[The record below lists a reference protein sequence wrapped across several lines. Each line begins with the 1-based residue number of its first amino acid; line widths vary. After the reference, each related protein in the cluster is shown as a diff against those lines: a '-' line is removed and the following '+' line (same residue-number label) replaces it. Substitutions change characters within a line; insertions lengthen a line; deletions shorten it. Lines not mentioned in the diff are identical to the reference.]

1 MWAGGSATTF
11 GGGAKRLRLSNTEET
26 KMAVGQPTASGT
38 LVATQ
43 RRLSPWRILV
53 TLLLL
58 VLVAPVLLN
67 IGQEIVDAPALLIQ
81 QLWVGLINGAII
93 AIIAL
98 GYTMVYGIIELINFA
113 HGDVFMLG
121 AFSTLILVAL
131 IGLTRSTPSYLL
143 YPALLLVF
151 ILVSALCAGLNI
163 TIERFAYRKLRNAP
177 RLAPLISAIGVSFIL
192 QNVGLW
198 IGGRDIR
205 QGDHWRLIG
214 VALGIVVL
222 LLTYLFVRRVG
233 PSAPRWARRG
243 LWIAGLVLS
252 VVVTQVTHTSLQQ
265 SFPATLGANV
275 MGTSASAQKSVPDV
289 LPATA
294 LIRAGTIFITVRDVI
309 VLVTALSLMLAL
321 YTFVRTTKL
330 GKAMRATAQDRDAAR
345 LMGINVDQTIMLTF
359 LIGGALAGAAGM
371 IVALYNGTVVFT
383 LGFTAG
389 LRSFTS
395 AVLGGI
401 GNIVGAML
409 GGLLIG
415 FLSALSDT
423 YISTRWTNAVVFAI
437 LVVILVFRPS
447 GLLGEDVGQK
457 A

>member
-1 MWAGGSATTF
+1 MTI
-11 GGGAKRLRLSNTEET
+11 
-26 KMAVGQPTASGT
+26 GQPTASGT
-38 LVATQ
+38 LIATQ
-43 RRLSPWRILV
+43 RRFSLWRVLV

-58 VLVAPVLLN
+58 VLVAPVLIN
-67 IGQEIVDAPALLIQ
+67 IGQEIVDAPALLVQ

-121 AFSTLILVAL
+121 AFATLILLAL
-131 IGLTRSTPSYLL
+131 LGITRSTSWYLL

-151 ILVSALCAGLNI
+151 VLVSAICAGLNVI
-163 TIERFAYRKLRNAP
+163 IERFAYRKLRNAP

-205 QGDHWRLIG
+205 QGDHWRLISL
-214 VALGIVVL
+214 VLGIAVVI
-222 LLTYLFVRRVG
+222 LTWMLVRRVG
-233 PSAPRWARRG
+233 SSAPRWARRG
-243 LWIAGLVLS
+243 LWIVGIVLS
-252 VVVTQVTHTSLQQ
+252 IVVAQVSHNSLQQ
-265 SFPATLGANV
+265 NFPATLGPNV
-275 MGTSASAQKSVPDV
+275 MGASASAQKSVPDV
-289 LPATA
+289 LPSTA
-294 LIRAGTIFITVRDVI
+294 LIRAGTIFITVRDVL
-309 VLVTALSLMLAL
+309 VLATALSLMIAL
-321 YTFVRTTKL
+321 YTFVQTTKL

-371 IVALYNGTVVFT
+371 VVALYNGTVVFT

-401 GNIVGAML
+401 GNIAGAML

>member
-1 MWAGGSATTF
+1 M
-11 GGGAKRLRLSNTEET
+11 RLRLSNTEEK

-38 LVATQ
+38 LIATQ
-43 RRLSPWRILV
+43 RKFSLWRILV

-58 VLVAPVLLN
+58 ILVAPIVLS
-67 IGQEIVDAPALLIQ
+67 IGRQIIDAPGLLIQ
-81 QLWVGLINGAII
+81 QLWVGLINGAIV

-121 AFSTLILVAL
+121 AFSTLILLAL
-131 IGLTRSTPSYLL
+131 FGITRTTPWYLL
-143 YPALLLVF
+143 YPILVIIF
-151 ILVSALCAGLNI
+151 VLVSAICAGLNVS
-163 TIERFAYRKLRNAP
+163 IERFAYRKLRNAP

-198 IGGRDIR
+198 IGGREIR
-205 QGDHWRLIG
+205 QGDYWRLLSF
-214 VALGIVVL
+214 ALAIVVVL
-222 LLTYLFVRRVG
+222 LTWIVARRL
-233 PSAPRWARRG
+233 SATTPRWIRRG
-243 LWIAGLVLS
+243 LWLVGIVLS
-252 VVVTQVTHTSLQQ
+252 IVVAQVSHSYLQQ
-265 SFPATLGANV
+265 SFPTKLGPNV

-309 VLVTALSLMLAL
+309 VLATALSLMLAL

-401 GNIVGAML
+401 GNIAGAML

>member
-1 MWAGGSATTF
+1 
-11 GGGAKRLRLSNTEET
+11 
-26 KMAVGQPTASGT
+26 MAVSQPTASGT
-38 LVATQ
+38 LVAKQ
-43 RRLSPWRILV
+43 RRPSLWRWLV
-53 TLLLL
+53 TLLILL
-58 VLVAPVLLN
+58 LVAPLVVS
-67 IGQEIVDAPALLIQ
+67 IGRQIVATPALLIQ

-113 HGDVFMLG
+113 HGDVFMIG
-121 AFSTLILVAL
+121 AFATLILLAL
-131 IGLTRSTPSYLL
+131 LGVSSSTAWPLL
-143 YPALLLVF
+143 YLALLIVF
-151 ILVSALCAGLNI
+151 VVVSALCAGINVG
-163 TIERFAYRKLRNAP
+163 IERFAYRRLRNAP

-192 QNVGLW
+192 QNIGLW
-198 IGGRDIR
+198 LGGRDVR
-205 QGDHWRLIG
+205 VGDYWNLVSLALAIALLVITWQVARRISTLGSPWPRRLIWL
-214 VALGIVVL
+214 VGIVL
-222 LLTYLFVRRVG
+222 
-233 PSAPRWARRG
+233 A
-243 LWIAGLVLS
+243 
-252 VVVTQVTHTSLQQ
+252 VVVFEISHSQLQ
-265 SFPATLGANV
+265 SAFPAKLGANV
-275 MGTSASAQKSVPDV
+275 MGTSPSAQKSVPSV
-289 LPATA
+289 LPTTP
-294 LIRAGTIFITVRDVI
+294 LIRGGGIFITVRDVL
-309 VLVTALSLMLAL
+309 VLVIGLVLMAAL
-321 YTFVRTTKL
+321 YTFVRVTKM

-345 LMGINVDQTIMLTF
+345 LMGIDVDQTIMLTF

-401 GNIVGAML
+401 GDIAGAML

-423 YISTRWTNAVVFAI
+423 YIGTRWTNAVVFAI

>member
-1 MWAGGSATTF
+1 
-11 GGGAKRLRLSNTEET
+11 
-26 KMAVGQPTASGT
+26 MAVGQSTVGGT
-38 LVATQ
+38 LVAKQ
-43 RRLSPWRILV
+43 RRTSIWRALV
-53 TLLLL
+53 IVLLL
-58 VLVAPVLLN
+58 VLVATP
-67 IGQEIVDAPALLIQ
+67 IFSIARQIAAAPALLIQ
-81 QLWVGLINGAII
+81 QLWIGLVNGAII
-93 AIIAL
+93 SIVAL

-113 HGDVFMLG
+113 HGDVFMIG
-121 AFSTLILVAL
+121 AFATLILLAL
-131 IGLTRSTPSYLL
+131 LGITRSTAWYLL
-143 YPALLLVF
+143 YPALIFVF
-151 ILVSALCAGLNI
+151 VVVTGLCAGLNI
-163 TIERFAYRKLRNAP
+163 GIERFAYRKLRNAP

-198 IGGRDIR
+198 LGGRDIR
-205 QGDHWRLIG
+205 RGDRWALVSLALALLVLVATWQISARLGQQHTNRLRIMLWIVG
-214 VALGIVVL
+214 VALSVLVFHFSHSL
-222 LLTYLFVRRVG
+222 LLRRF
-233 PSAPRWARRG
+233 PLNLG
-243 LWIAGLVLS
+243 L
-252 VVVTQVTHTSLQQ
+252 
-265 SFPATLGANV
+265 NV
-275 MGTSASAQKSVPDV
+275 MGNSASAQKSVPNV
-289 LPATA
+289 LPSAEI
-294 LIRAGTIFITVRDVI
+294 IRAGMIYITVRDVL
-309 VLVTALSLMLAL
+309 VLVIALGLMLAL
-321 YTFVRTTKL
+321 YTFVNTTKL

-389 LRSFTS
+389 LRAFTS

-401 GNIVGAML
+401 GDIAGAML

-423 YISTRWTNAVVFAI
+423 YVSTRWTNAVVFAI

>member
-1 MWAGGSATTF
+1 
-11 GGGAKRLRLSNTEET
+11 
-26 KMAVGQPTASGT
+26 MAVGQQTASGA
-38 LVATQ
+38 LVAQ
-43 RRLSPWRILV
+43 PRRFSLWRILV
-53 TLLLL
+53 TLLVLALIAPL
-58 VLVAPVLLN
+58 VFSIARQIVA
-67 IGQEIVDAPALLIQ
+67 APALLVQ

-93 AIIAL
+93 ATIAL

-113 HGDVFMLG
+113 HGDVFMIG
-121 AFSTLILVAL
+121 AFTTLILLAL
-131 IGLTRSTPSYLL
+131 LGITRSTAWYLL
-143 YPALLLVF
+143 YPALLFVF
-151 ILVSALCAGLNI
+151 ALTSGLCAGLNVG
-163 TIERFAYRKLRNAP
+163 IERFAYRRLRNAP

-198 IGGRDIR
+198 LGGRNV
-205 QGDHWRLIG
+205 QVGD
-214 VALGIVVL
+214 
-222 LLTYLFVRRVG
+222 
-233 PSAPRWARRG
+233 RWAIVSLALAAAVLVLTWYVAGKLSPQAARSVRTVV
-243 LWIAGLVLS
+243 WVVGLVLS
-252 VVVTQVTHTSLQQ
+252 IIVFQVSHNILQTNY
-265 SFPATLGANV
+265 PAKLGANV

-289 LPATA
+289 LPSAI
-294 LIRAGTIFITVRDVI
+294 LIRGGGILVTVRDVL
-309 VLVTALSLMLAL
+309 VLAVGVGLMLAL

-401 GNIVGAML
+401 GDIAGAML
-409 GGLLIG
+409 GGMLIG
-415 FLSALSDT
+415 FLAALSDT

>member
-1 MWAGGSATTF
+1 
-11 GGGAKRLRLSNTEET
+11 
-26 KMAVGQPTASGT
+26 
-38 LVATQ
+38 
-43 RRLSPWRILV
+43 
-53 TLLLL
+53 
-58 VLVAPVLLN
+58 
-67 IGQEIVDAPALLIQ
+67 
-81 QLWVGLINGAII
+81 
-93 AIIAL
+93 
-98 GYTMVYGIIELINFA
+98 
-113 HGDVFMLG
+113 
-121 AFSTLILVAL
+121 
-131 IGLTRSTPSYLL
+131 
-143 YPALLLVF
+143 
-151 ILVSALCAGLNI
+151 
-163 TIERFAYRKLRNAP
+163 
-177 RLAPLISAIGVSFIL
+177 
-192 QNVGLW
+192 
-198 IGGRDIR
+198 
-205 QGDHWRLIG
+205 
-214 VALGIVVL
+214 
-222 LLTYLFVRRVG
+222 
-233 PSAPRWARRG
+233 
-243 LWIAGLVLS
+243 
-252 VVVTQVTHTSLQQ
+252 
-265 SFPATLGANV
+265 
-275 MGTSASAQKSVPDV
+275 V
-289 LPATA
+289 LPVTA
-294 LIRAGTIFITVRDVI
+294 LIRAGTIFITVRDVL
-309 VLVTALSLMLAL
+309 VLATSLSLMLGL

-401 GNIVGAML
+401 GNIAGAML